1 MRMDVNGT
9 EARKLSSR
17 SAMTCNRLVFFGA
30 ELREV
35 ATRKDATGF
44 NNIDRELVYAAR
56 IFARERMSRI
66 RLIDDEVA

>member
-17 SAMTCNRLVFFGA
+17 SAMARNRLVFSEA
-30 ELREV
+30 ELHDV

-44 NNIDRELVYAAR
+44 NNIDRMLAYASR
-56 IFARERMSRI
+56 LFARERMSRI